1 MKGNKTLIITTV
13 FLLVAIFVAGCA
25 SPSAP
30 APVQTPAPTTV
41 PQTSLPTTVTT
52 APQITVAPSGTTITI
67 TTAPAQTSA
76 EKELLHEKGMLTTTT
91 FKRYDFKDLGYKF
104 LYPNDKFR
112 IVLKSEKPVIGYA
125 VNTEQAAQLGGSQLV
140 PHYESH
146 SKNIQWGLVEASMV
160 LEKATD
166 VTREFTVEDVGPL
179 SYVVDG
185 RWMSFEPVYDGTPP
199 FSYELI
205 ITRISGPT
213 AQNFNF

>member
-1 MKGNKTLIITTV
+1 MKGNKTLIFTTV
-13 FLLVAIFVAGCA
+13 FLLAAIFVAGCA

-30 APVQTPAPTTV
+30 APVQTPVPTTV
-41 PQTSLPTTVTT
+41 PQTSLPTKITT
-52 APQITVAPSGTTITI
+52 TPQITIALSGTT
-67 TTAPAQTSA
+67 TTVTSTPAQTSS
-76 EKELLHEKGMLTTTT
+76 EKEILHEKGILTTTT
-91 FKRYDFKDLGYKF
+91 FKTYDFKDLGYKF

-112 IVLKSEKPVIGYA
+112 VTLKSEKPVLGYA
-125 VNTEQAAQLGGSQLV
+125 VNTEQAAQLEGSQLV
-140 PHYESH
+140 PHYESY
-146 SKNIQWGLVEASMV
+146 SKNIQWGLVKASMV

-166 VTREFTVEDVGPL
+166 VSSEFTVEEVGPL

-213 AQNFNF
+213 TQNFNF

>member
-1 MKGNKTLIITTV
+1 
-13 FLLVAIFVAGCA
+13 
-25 SPSAP
+25 
-30 APVQTPAPTTV
+30 
-41 PQTSLPTTVTT
+41 
-52 APQITVAPSGTTITI
+52 
-67 TTAPAQTSA
+67 
-76 EKELLHEKGMLTTTT
+76 MLTTTT

>member
-1 MKGNKTLIITTV
+1 
-13 FLLVAIFVAGCA
+13 
-25 SPSAP
+25 
-30 APVQTPAPTTV
+30 V